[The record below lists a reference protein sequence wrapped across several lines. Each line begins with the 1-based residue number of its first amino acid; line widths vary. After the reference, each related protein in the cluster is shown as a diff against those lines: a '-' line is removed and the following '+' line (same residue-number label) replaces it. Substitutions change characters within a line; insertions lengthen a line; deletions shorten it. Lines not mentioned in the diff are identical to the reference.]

1 MVQLGEKVS
10 FVATYKSDLLEKNG
24 WRLSTFFT
32 KYDPTYFP
40 GQHKETDV
48 GKELK
53 FTAKGKFAPSYPG
66 EILELTG
73 EWTFNKKGQDYQ
85 FVVQLA
91 IPNVPTDREE
101 SRKFVRCSVKGI
113 GPKLADQIIAWCDGN
128 LSKISEQPRVVA
140 ASIKGLSER
149 KAKLLASKID
159 EASATSALTRLLK
172 RVIEPAT
179 IRKLVNTY
187 GRDAYERVTQRPYDA
202 INIIGFENAD
212 RIALAMDFKPQKE
225 ERIDGAA
232 LYALNVLRAKNN
244 SIIVPKAAHREAMRK
259 LLDMN
264 VPKGA
269 VKPDMMNDSITRLK
283 AKRILAGANEYFY
296 LREDWE
302 MEKDLAQRIF
312 TLGQAKSSEEEAARF
327 CAAFDLWKERHP
339 DIKLHQNQ
347 SAAVYGAANL
357 FSVVTGGPGT
367 GKTTV
372 LKAIM
377 ETYEIL
383 FPDSPITLMAPTGL
397 AAKRMTESCE
407 RKALT
412 IHKALGLKPADTASG
427 FESAQDKKIPGGL
440 IIVDEFS
447 MVGIHL
453 ANFLLSAIEVGSDTR
468 IVFVGD
474 IDQLPPV
481 TPGCVLHDLIYCGKV
496 HVTRLTKN
504 FRQASGS
511 CIADVAVKV
520 NTGNVRDLKFEK
532 DCQFLEVQGDDNIV
546 KGIVNMYVRSINKF
560 GFEQTFC
567 ITPTHNS
574 TTDPL
579 SSNSLNRLLQDI
591 INPLKGENSEVV
603 VGNWKFRVGDRVI
616 NKKNAED
623 VINGDIGYIIEMIP
637 EDVGVSLK
645 IDFSG
650 NIVTFPPEKLKNLE
664 LAYAITV
671 HSSQGCEFA
680 SVITPISERHHFML
694 TRNLVYTAITRAK
707 KNMLLIGDRSEM
719 NASMVNTKVSAP
731 SDMLLARIRSIHPEV
746 EAQSA

>member
-10 FVATYKSDLLEKNG
+10 FVATFKSELFQKDD
-24 WRLSTFFT
+24 WRICTFET
-32 KYDPTYFP
+32 KYDPSYFP
-40 GQHKETDV
+40 GTLKETDV
-48 GKELK
+48 GKEKKILV
-53 FTAKGKFAPSYPG
+53 KGKFAPSYIG

-73 EWTFNKKGQDYQ
+73 EWTFNKKGQEYQ
-85 FVVQLA
+85 FAVQLA
-91 IPNVPTDREE
+91 IPNVPTDVEE
-101 SRKFVRCSVKGI
+101 ATRFVRYSVKGI
-113 GPKLADQIIAWCDGN
+113 GPKLAQLIIDWCGGD
-128 LSKISEQPRVVA
+128 LAKVSEQPMVVA

-172 RVIEPAT
+172 KVIEPTT
-179 IRKLVNTY
+179 IRKLVNSY
-187 GRDAYERVTQRPYDA
+187 GRDVYTVVTQDPYSVVGV
-202 INIIGFENAD
+202 IGFESAD

-225 ERIDGAA
+225 ARVEAAA
-232 LYALNVLRAKNN
+232 LYALNRLKTKST
-244 SIIVPKAAHREAMRK
+244 SIIVRKELHRATMQK

-264 VPKGA
+264 VPNGS
-269 VKPDMMNDSITRLK
+269 VKTEMMDAAILRLK
-283 AKRILAGANEYFY
+283 EKKQIAGANGYFY

-302 MEKDLAQRIF
+302 MERSLAERIF
-312 TLGQAKSSEEEAARF
+312 TLGQSEPTEEDAARF
-327 CAAFDLWKERHP
+327 CAAFDQWKERHP
-339 DIKLHQNQ
+339 DIKLHTNQ
-347 SAAVYGAANL
+347 AAAVYAAANL

-377 ETYEIL
+377 ETYAIL

-412 IHKALGLKPADTASG
+412 IHKALGLTPADTSSG
-427 FESAQDKKIPGGL
+427 FEAAKDKKIPGGL

-453 ANFLLSAIEVGSDTR
+453 ANFLLSAIEIGSDTR

-481 TPGCVLHDLIYCGKV
+481 TPGCVLHDLIYCGRV

-504 FRQASGS
+504 FRQAAGS

-520 NTGNVRDLKFEK
+520 NTGNVRQLTFEN
-532 DCQFLEVQGDDNIV
+532 DCQFMDAGSDADILNSVL
-546 KGIVNMYVRSINKF
+546 KMYVRSIKKF

-574 TTDPL
+574 PTDPL
-579 SSNSLNRLLQDI
+579 SSNSLNRVLQDI
-591 INPLKGENSEVV
+591 TNPLTSDKSEVV
-603 VGNWKFRVGDRVI
+603 VGNWKFREGDRVI
-616 NKKNAED
+616 NKKNTDD
-623 VINGDIGYIIEMIP
+623 VINGDIGYVRELIP
-637 EDVGVSLK
+637 EDVGVTLR
-645 IDFSG
+645 IDFNG
-650 NIVTFPPEKLKNLE
+650 NEVMFPPERLKNLE

-680 SVITPISERHHFML
+680 SVITPVSERHHFML
-694 TRNLVYTAITRAK
+694 TKNLVYTAITRAK
-707 KNMLLIGDRSEM
+707 KNMLLIGSRTEM
-719 NASMVNTKVSAP
+719 NASVVNTRTSVP
-731 SDMLLARIRSIHPEV
+731 SDMLMARIRGMAAATEI
-746 EAQSA
+746 Q

>member
-1 MVQLGEKVS
+1 MAQVQLGEKVS
-10 FVATYKSDLLEKNG
+10 FVATYKSDLFQKDD
-24 WRLSTFFT
+24 WRICTFEA
-32 KYDPTYFP
+32 KCDPSYYP
-40 GQHKETDV
+40 GPIDDKEL
-48 GKELK
+48 GKEK
-53 FTAKGKFAPSYPG
+53 KIIVKGKFITSYIG

-73 EWTFNKKGQDYQ
+73 EWTYNKKGKEFQ
-85 FVVQLA
+85 FAVQLA
-91 IPNVPTDREE
+91 VPNVPTDIEE
-101 SRKFVRCSVKGI
+101 AKRFVRYSVKGI
-113 GPKLADQIIAWCDGN
+113 GPKLAQHIIDWCGGN
-128 LSKISEQPRVVA
+128 LTKVSEQPMVVA

-159 EASATSALTRLLK
+159 EASAASALTHLLK
-172 RVIEPAT
+172 RVIEPMT
-179 IRKLVNTY
+179 IRRLVNAY
-187 GRDAYERVTQRPYDA
+187 GRDAYSVVTGNPYKTVSV
-202 INIIGFENAD
+202 IGFESAD
-212 RIALAMDFKPQKE
+212 KIALAMDFKPQKP
-225 ERIDGAA
+225 ERIDAAA
-232 LYALNVLRAKNN
+232 LFALQKLKTKNT
-244 SIIVPKAAHREAMRK
+244 SIIVPKVLHRETMK
-259 LLDMN
+259 NLLDMN
-264 VPKGA
+264 VPHGS
-269 VKPDMMNDSITRLK
+269 VKPEMMDASIARLK
-283 AKRILAGANEYFY
+283 ANKSIAGANGYFY

-302 MEKDLAQRIF
+302 MERGLAERIY
-312 TLGQAKSSEEEAARF
+312 TLGQSEPSEEEAARF

-339 DIKLHQNQ
+339 DISLHANQ
-347 SAAVYGAANL
+347 AAAVYAAANL

-377 ETYEIL
+377 ETYSIL

-407 RKALT
+407 KKALT
-412 IHKALGLKPADTASG
+412 IHKALGLTPADTSSG
-427 FESAQDKKIPGGL
+427 FEAAKDKKITGGL
-440 IIVDEFS
+440 VIVDEFS

-453 ANFLLSAIEVGSDTR
+453 ANFLLSAIEIGADTR

-520 NTGNVRDLKFEK
+520 NTGNVRQLNFEN
-532 DCQFLEVQGDDNIV
+532 DCQFMEANGDEEILQDIL
-546 KGIVNMYVRSINKF
+546 KMYGRSIKKF

-579 SSNSLNRLLQDI
+579 SSNSLNRVLQDMV
-591 INPLKGENSEVV
+591 NPLAPHMDEVV

-616 NKKNAED
+616 NKKNTEE
-623 VINGDIGYIIEMIP
+623 VINGDIGYVRELIP

-650 NIVTFPPEKLKNLE
+650 NEVVFPPERLKNLE

-680 SVITPISERHHFML
+680 SVITPVSVRHHFML

-707 KNMLLIGDRSEM
+707 KNMLLIGSRKEM
-719 NASMVNTKVSAP
+719 NASIINTHTSAP
-731 SDMLLARIRSIHPEV
+731 SDMLMARIRNLNL
-746 EAQSA
+746 SAESQ

>member
-10 FVATYKSDLLEKNG
+10 FIATYKSDLFRKDD
-24 WRLSTFFT
+24 WRICAFEA
-32 KYDPTYFP
+32 KYDPEYFP
-40 GQHKETDV
+40 GTLDEKAV
-48 GKELK
+48 GKERRIIV
-53 FTAKGKFAPSYPG
+53 KGKFTTSYIG

-73 EWTFNKKGQDYQ
+73 EWSYNKKGQEYQ
-85 FVVQLA
+85 FSVQLA
-91 IPNVPTDREE
+91 IPNVPTDIEE
-101 SRKFVRCSVKGI
+101 AKRFVRYSVKGI
-113 GPKLADQIIAWCDGN
+113 GPKLAQQIIDWCGGD
-128 LSKISEQPRVVA
+128 LSKVSEQPMVVA

-149 KAKLLASKID
+149 KAKLLANKID

-172 RVIEPAT
+172 KVVEPVM
-179 IRKLVNTY
+179 IRKLVNEY
-187 GRDAYERVTQRPYDA
+187 GRDVYEQVTKNPYEVA
-202 INIIGFENAD
+202 SIIGFENAD
-212 RIALAMDFKPQKE
+212 RIALALDFKPQKP
-225 ERIDGAA
+225 ERIDAAA
-232 LYALNVLRAKNN
+232 LFALNQLKAKNN
-244 SIIVPKAAHREAMRK
+244 SIIVSKPLHRATMQK

-264 VPKGA
+264 VPHGS
-269 VKPDMMNDSITRLK
+269 VKEEMMDESIHRLK
-283 AKRILAGANEYFY
+283 QNKKIAGANGYFY

-302 MEKDLAQRIF
+302 MERNLAERIY
-312 TLGQAKSSEEEAARF
+312 TLGQSQPTEEEAARF
-327 CAAFDLWKERHP
+327 CAAFDLWREQHP
-339 DIKLHQNQ
+339 DIKLHANQ
-347 SAAVYGAANL
+347 TSAVYAAANL

-377 ETYEIL
+377 ETYAIL

-412 IHKALGLKPADTASG
+412 IHKALGLTPANTASG
-427 FESAQDKKIPGGL
+427 FEAAKDKRISGGL

-453 ANFLLSAIEVGSDTR
+453 ANFLLSAIDVGTDTR

-511 CIADVAVKV
+511 CIADVAIKI
-520 NTGNVRDLKFEK
+520 NTGNVRQIRFEN
-532 DCQFLEVQGDDNIV
+532 DCQFMDTNNDEEIRQNVL
-546 KGIVNMYVRSINKF
+546 KMYMRSIKKF

-579 SSNSLNRLLQDI
+579 SSNSLNRTLQDI
-591 INPLKGENSEVV
+591 VNPLTPNKDEVV
-603 VGNWKFRVGDRVI
+603 VGNWRFRVGDRVI
-616 NKKNAED
+616 NKKNTED
-623 VINGDIGYIIEMIP
+623 VINGDIGYITEIVP

-650 NIVTFPPEKLKNLE
+650 NEITFPPEKLKNLE

-680 SVITPISERHHFML
+680 SVIMPISAKHHFML
-694 TRNLVYTAITRAK
+694 TRNLVYTAVTRAK
-707 KNMLLIGDRSEM
+707 KNMLLIGNRAEIS
-719 NASMVNTKVSAP
+719 ASAVNTHTGAA
-731 SDMLLARIRSIHPEV
+731 SDMLMSRIRSIDAKE
-746 EAQSA
+746 

>member
-73 EWTFNKKGQDYQ
+73 EWTINKKGQDYQ

-719 NASMVNTKVSAP
+719 NASMVNTKVSAQ

>member
-10 FVATYKSDLLEKNG
+10 FVATYKSELFHKDD
-24 WRLSTFFT
+24 WRVCTFEV
-32 KYDPTYFP
+32 KCDPAYFP
-40 GQHKETDV
+40 GPLDEKDM
-48 GKELK
+48 GKEK
-53 FTAKGKFAPSYPG
+53 KIVVKGKFSPSYIG

-73 EWTFNKKGQDYQ
+73 EWTYNKKGKEYQ
-85 FVVQLA
+85 FAVQLA
-91 IPNVPTDREE
+91 IPNVPTDIEE
-101 SRKFVRCSVKGI
+101 AKRFVRYSVKGI
-113 GPKLADQIIAWCDGN
+113 GPKLAQLIIDWCDGD
-128 LSKISEQPRVVA
+128 LSKISEQPMVVA

-172 RVIEPAT
+172 RVIEPST
-179 IRKLVNTY
+179 IRRLVNAY
-187 GRDAYERVTQRPYDA
+187 GRDAYSVVTSNPYDA
-202 INIIGFENAD
+202 VSVIGFESAD

-225 ERIDGAA
+225 ARIDAA
-232 LYALNVLRAKNN
+232 AVYALQQLKSKNT
-244 SIIVPKAAHREAMRK
+244 SIIVPKILHRETMTK
-259 LLDMN
+259 LLNMN
-264 VPKGA
+264 VPRGS
-269 VKPDMMNDSITRLK
+269 VKPEMMDAAITRLK
-283 AKRILAGANEYFY
+283 ETKRLAGANGYFY

-302 MEKDLAQRIF
+302 MEKDLANRIY
-312 TLGQAKSSEEEAARF
+312 TLGKSEPTEEEAARF

-339 DIKLHQNQ
+339 DIKLHVNQ
-347 SAAVYGAANL
+347 AAAVYSAANL

-377 ETYEIL
+377 ETYSIL

-412 IHKALGLKPADTASG
+412 IHKALGLTPADTSSG
-427 FESAQDKKIPGGL
+427 FEAAKDKKISGGL
-440 IIVDEFS
+440 VIVDEFS

-453 ANFLLSAIEVGSDTR
+453 ANFLLSAIEIGADTR

-511 CIADVAVKV
+511 CIADIAVKV
-520 NTGNVRDLKFEK
+520 NTGNARQLKFEN
-532 DCQFLEVQGDDNIV
+532 DCQFMDAENDDEILQDII
-546 KGIVNMYVRSINKF
+546 KMYGRSIKKF
-560 GFEQTFC
+560 GFEQTYC

-579 SSNSLNRLLQDI
+579 SSNSLNRVLQDLV
-591 INPLKGENSEVV
+591 NPLAPNMDEVV

-616 NKKNAED
+616 NKKNTDE
-623 VINGDIGYIIEMIP
+623 VINGDIGYIKELIP
-637 EDVGVSLK
+637 EDVGVSLR

-650 NIVTFPPEKLKNLE
+650 NEVLFPPEKLKNLE

-680 SVITPISERHHFML
+680 SVITPISVRHHFML

-707 KNMLLIGDRSEM
+707 KNMLLIGSRAEM
-719 NASMVNTKVSAP
+719 NASVINTHSSAP
-731 SDMLLARIRSIHPEV
+731 SDMLMARIRSMGPTE
-746 EAQSA
+746 Q

>member
-10 FVATYKSDLLEKNG
+10 FIATYKSDLFQKDD
-24 WRLSTFFT
+24 WRICAFEA
-32 KYDPTYFP
+32 KYDPSHFP
-40 GQHKETDV
+40 GTLDEKSV
-48 GKELK
+48 GKEK
-53 FTAKGKFAPSYPG
+53 KIIVKGKFTTSYIG

-73 EWTFNKKGQDYQ
+73 EWTFNKKGQEYQ
-85 FVVQLA
+85 FAAQLA
-91 IPNVPTDREE
+91 IPNVPTDIEE
-101 SRKFVRCSVKGI
+101 AKRFVRYSVKGI
-113 GPKLADQIIAWCDGN
+113 GPKLAQMIIDWCGGD
-128 LSKISEQPRVVA
+128 LSKVSEQPMVVA
-140 ASIKGLSER
+140 ASIKGLTER

-172 RVIEPAT
+172 RVVEPT
-179 IRKLVNTY
+179 MIRRLVNEY
-187 GRDAYERVTQRPYDA
+187 GRDVYEQVTKNPYEA
-202 INIIGFENAD
+202 ASIIGFEHAD
-212 RIALAMDFKPQKE
+212 RIALALDFQPQKPA
-225 ERIDGAA
+225 RIEAAA
-232 LYALNVLRAKNN
+232 LYALNQLKAKNN
-244 SIIVPKAAHREAMRK
+244 SIIVSKPLHRQAMCK
-259 LLDMN
+259 LLNMN
-264 VPKGA
+264 VPRGS
-269 VKPDMMNDSITRLK
+269 VKEEMMDEAISRLK
-283 AKRILAGANEYFY
+283 QGKKIAGANGYFY

-302 MEKDLAQRIF
+302 MERSLAERIY
-312 TLGQAKSSEEEAARF
+312 TLGQSQPTEEEAARF
-327 CAAFDLWKERHP
+327 CAAFDLWRERHP
-339 DIKLHQNQ
+339 DIKLHANQ
-347 SAAVYGAANL
+347 TAAVYAAANL

-377 ETYEIL
+377 ETYAIL

-412 IHKALGLKPADTASG
+412 IHKALGLTPANTSSG
-427 FESAQDKKIPGGL
+427 FEAAKDKRISGGL

-453 ANFLLSAIEVGSDTR
+453 ANFLLSAIDVGTDTR

-474 IDQLPPV
+474 IEQLPPV

-511 CIADVAVKV
+511 CIADVAIKI
-520 NTGNVRDLKFEK
+520 NTGNVRQIRFEN
-532 DCQFLEVQGDDNIV
+532 DCQFMDANGDEEIRQSV
-546 KGIVNMYVRSINKF
+546 LKMYMRSIKKF

-579 SSNSLNRLLQDI
+579 SSNSLNKALQDMV
-591 INPLKGENSEVV
+591 NPLSPNMDEVV
-603 VGNWKFRVGDRVI
+603 VGSWRFRVGDRVI
-616 NKKNAED
+616 NKKNTED

-650 NIVTFPPEKLKNLE
+650 NQITFPPERLKNLE

-680 SVITPISERHHFML
+680 SVIMPVSEKHHFML

-707 KNMLLIGDRSEM
+707 KNMLLIGSRAEVG
-719 NASMVNTKVSAP
+719 ASAVNTHTGAA
-731 SDMLLARIRSIHPEV
+731 SDMLMTRIRSIGPRE
-746 EAQSA
+746 